1 MSGLQNSMTGFLTN
15 LNTRP
20 KAALQLLNRRPET
33 YATKTVENGDKKYVV
48 LQANQA
54 EMCVESV
61 YDQRYSA
68 DSYANNILTD
78 GGVIQVKINPK
89 QLSFVRECTLA
100 LTINNPDPSNT
111 ITFCS
116 AYQLIDHIDVNMNN
130 GALIETLYGDSL
142 FIENVFRPSQ
152 TAAALNSVNNLNASY
167 AGTTAIA
174 TSSSITYLIPLSS
187 IHFAKL
193 DMYMPAIAG
202 DIYLQIYLRP
212 ASITREAGTSTTYSL
227 TACQVWCRCTDLTP
241 EERDA
246 LAKKYQSQPHT
257 FRFVRTIK
265 QGGQSTAWS
274 AGVQTQ
280 NFSLD
285 MVKGL
290 CCWVFGLLRA
300 SPTTGTA
307 LRTIASAIDSYH
319 IKNSGGASLF
329 GGNAVPFQYM
339 NKNIGSDLFPLS
351 NFLQTIP
358 LIYYTFTKQPM
369 EIYETNKPCGFT
381 VLSGD
386 ENIDITTT
394 SSFGSGNYILDLFFG
409 VFSVLTIGVD
419 GSILRA
425 DS

>member
-1 MSGLQNSMTGFLTN
+1 MAGNSITGFLNN
-15 LNTRP
+15 LDERP
-20 KAALQLLNRRPET
+20 AAATQLLNKRPET
-33 YATKTVENGDKKYVV
+33 YMTKTVEDSSGKYVV
-48 LQANQA
+48 LQANQS
-54 EMCVESV
+54 EMCLESV
-61 YDQRYSA
+61 YDQKYSA
-68 DSYANNILTD
+68 DSFPGSVIST
-78 GGVIQVKINPK
+78 GGSIQVKINPK

-100 LTINNPDPSNT
+100 LTISNPDPTNT
-111 ITFCS
+111 VTFCS

-130 GALIETLYGDSL
+130 GALIETLYGDNL

-152 TAAALNSVNNLNASY
+152 AAAALNSVNNLNSSY
-167 AGTTAIA
+167 AGTTAVPV
-174 TSSSITYLIPLSS
+174 SSSVTYLIPLSS

-193 DMYMPAIAG
+193 DMYMPAISG

-212 ASITREAGTSTTYSL
+212 ASTTVEAGTSTTYTL
-227 TACQVWCRCTDLTP
+227 TSCQVWCRCTDLTT
-241 EERDA
+241 EEKKV
-246 LAKKYQSQPHT
+246 LAKKYASQTHT
-257 FRFVRTIK
+257 FRFVRTVRQK
-265 QGGQSTAWS
+265 GVSMAYA
-274 AGVQTQ
+274 AGAQTV
-280 NFSLD
+280 NITLD

-307 LRTIASAIDSYH
+307 LRTIASAIDTYH
-319 IKNSGGASLF
+319 IKNSGGGSLF

-369 EIYETNKPCGFT
+369 EIYETNRPCGFT

-386 ENIDITTT
+386 EQLEITT
-394 SSFGSGNYILDLFFG
+394 SAAFSSGNYVLDLFFG
-409 VFSVLTIGVD
+409 IFSVITISPD
-419 GSILRA
+419 GTITKS